1 MAIEVLE
8 PGLLTTIQDLG
19 RYGFQRYGI
28 PPAGAVDSYALR
40 IGNLLLGNEEGE
52 AGLEVTLIGPTLRFE
67 EDCWIAITGAD
78 LGARIN
84 DMDAPLWET
93 IPVTRGDILS
103 FAAERPKKGM
113 RAYIT
118 VAGGIDIPPILGS
131 KSTYLRATLGG
142 VEGRALRQGDR
153 LNIKPRESHHRRLP
167 HEYIPQYKLKSI
179 RVILGPNEDHFTSEG
194 IRTFFSSEYQVL
206 PESDRMA
213 LRLKGPKIEHKK
225 GADII
230 SEPVCTGAI
239 QVPGNGQ
246 PIVLLT
252 DRQTTGGYAKI
263 GVVISADL
271 PRLAQAQPG
280 DMVSFEECSLEM
292 AYQLLHDVEKRISQI
307 KEQIKRGLFDC
318 RERKC
323 IRTPSR
329 VYNIEIV
336 KKKANTFAVSVAG
349 TLYNV
354 TVLTQKPQLIALPS
368 EKDKFYTLTAPMP
381 GEISEVFVSCGDKI
395 KKGDKLLVLEA
406 LKMEHTLLSPV
417 EGTIA
422 EISIEKGMRVETG
435 QMLMTIIIETLNK
448 E

>member
-1 MAIEVLE
+1 MAIEVLD

-52 AGLEVTLIGPTLRFE
+52 AGLEVTLLGPTLRFE

-93 IPVTRGDILS
+93 IPVTQGDILS

-131 KSTYLRATLGG
+131 KSTYLRANLGG

-153 LNIKPRESHHRRLP
+153 LNIKPVQSQHRRLP
-167 HEYIPQYKLKSI
+167 PEYIPRYELKSI
-179 RVILGPNEDHFTSEG
+179 RVILGPNEDHFTPEG
-194 IRTFFSSEYQVL
+194 IKTFFSSEYQVL

-230 SEPVCTGAI
+230 SEPVCTGAV

-246 PIVLLT
+246 PIVLLA

-271 PRLAQAQPG
+271 PRLAQLQPG
-280 DMVSFEECSLEM
+280 DMISFEDCSLEL
-292 AYQLLHDVEKRISQI
+292 AYQLLRDVEKRISEI
-307 KEQIKRGLFDC
+307 KEQIKKGLFDC
-318 RERKC
+318 RERKR

-329 VYNIEIV
+329 VYNIEVV
-336 KKKANTFAVSVAG
+336 KRRANVFAVSVDK

-354 TVLTQKPQLIALPS
+354 TVLTQKPQAPALPTPK
-368 EKDKFYTLTAPMP
+368 EKFYTLTAPMP
-381 GEISEVFVSCGDKI
+381 GNISEVFVSYGEKV
-395 KKGDKLLVLEA
+395 KKGDKLLILEA

-417 EGTIA
+417 DGIVSEVK
-422 EISIEKGMRVETG
+422 IEKNMQVETG
-435 QMLMTIIIETLNK
+435 QILMTIIIETT
-448 E
+448 EE